1 MKHTII
7 LISLIFTCF
16 SLQAKLQI
24 VTAINPYLLITSQIA
39 DTLAEVENLLPPYA
53 SPHTYSPLPSDILKL
68 TKADLIIMNGMHL
81 EEGIMRKLKDI
92 KGKVIV
98 LSDSLGYLDGNPHIW
113 LSPENGIRIGEIIKN
128 ALIRNDSI
136 NRDLYEKNYLNL
148 KKGVNDVDSVIKL
161 DIKKYG
167 TFSVIAFH
175 NSFNYFLE
183 HYGIELAGL
192 IEKIPGRE
200 PSPKDLLELK
210 QMIEEKGI
218 SVLFTEPELSDKG
231 AQVLGKEMD
240 LSLYTI
246 DPLGNIFDINRID
259 ELYIKNYNVLIR
271 ARK

>member
-1 MKHTII
+1 MKHISI
-7 LISLIFTCF
+7 LISIICICF
-16 SLQAKLQI
+16 SLQAKLKI
-24 VTAINPYLLITSQIA
+24 VTAINPYFLITSQIA
-39 DTLAEVENLLPPYA
+39 GTLVEVENLLPPYA

-92 KGKVIV
+92 KSKVIV

-128 ALIRNDSI
+128 ALIRNDSV
-136 NRDLYEKNYLNL
+136 NKDFYEKNYLNL
-148 KKGVNDVDSVIKL
+148 KKGVNEVDSVIKL

-210 QMIEEKGI
+210 KIIEEKGI
-218 SVLFTEPELSDKG
+218 SALFVEPELSYKG
-231 AQVLGKEMD
+231 AWLLINESD
-240 LSLYTI
+240 IPLYTI

-259 ELYIKNYNVLIR
+259 ELYTKNYNILIE

>member
-1 MKHTII
+1 MKRINIFITVII
-7 LISLIFTCF
+7 ICF

-24 VTAINPYLLITSQIA
+24 VTTINPYFIITSQIT
-39 DTLAEVENLLPPYA
+39 DTLAEVENLLPSYA

-68 TKADLIIMNGMHL
+68 VKADLIIINGMHL
-81 EEGIMRKLKDI
+81 EEGILRKMQDI
-92 KGKVIV
+92 NEKVII
-98 LSDSLGYLDGNPHIW
+98 LSDSLGYLDENPHIW
-113 LSPENGIRIGEIIKN
+113 LLPENGIRIGEIIKN

-136 NRDLYEKNYLNL
+136 NKELYEKNYLNM
-148 KKGVNDVDSVIKL
+148 KKYINDVDSVIKL

-183 HYGIELAGL
+183 HYNIELAGL

-210 QMIEEKGI
+210 QIIEERGI
-218 SVLFTEPELSDKG
+218 SVLFAEPELSDKG
-231 AQVLGKEMD
+231 AVILKNELN

-259 ELYIKNYNVLIR
+259 ELYKKNYDILIK